1 MGVAIAESRYQALM
15 GFGAFY
21 FMGAQLSS
29 VLAVLPFLLV
39 AEGINWAAGLVV
51 PTFSVGF
58 IIGNALSALVVKR
71 SRHRQHVII
80 AAASAAIAVLTAVIA
95 VAALHDVLVVFVF
108 LLASTLIG
116 GTMGVANN
124 AYAEIISRMLAGTR
138 RNDLVLN
145 QQALGGILTV
155 TATLLIVPMLP
166 NHDTPDGHLNVL
178 WFGAAA
184 MAVAFVAAMTV
195 GPTTSGTV
203 SPPRRFIEDVRE
215 GLTVV
220 RTAPWYRVFL
230 AAQLVFVPIA
240 VNETFFALRTSL
252 AHADT
257 AGSLHVIVISSAAG
271 LVAGSFLWRSIF
283 RRFGVRGMLVSSAII
298 SCVAAVLC
306 AANEL
311 LPAEPHLWA
320 YGVVFFL
327 VVVSNAALAAATVSW
342 ISAFAAEEQRAVL
355 ISFAATLTAV
365 VIAMLGAAFGLLA
378 QVTAIW
384 PVFAVLVLCLL
395 GVPAAMR
402 APGRTPAVG

>member
-1 MGVAIAESRYQALM
+1 MAVAESRYQALM

-58 IIGNALSALVVKR
+58 IIGNALSSLVVKR
-71 SRHRQHVII
+71 SRHRQHVVI

-95 VAALHDVLVVFVF
+95 VAALHNVLVVYVF
-108 LLASTLIG
+108 LSASMMIG

-155 TATLLIVPMLP
+155 TATLLIVPLLP
-166 NHDTPDGHLNVL
+166 NHGGVNGHLNVL

-184 MAVAFVAAMTV
+184 MTVAFVAAMTV
-195 GPTTSGTV
+195 GPTTSGTLI
-203 SPPRRFIEDVRE
+203 PPRRIVDDIRE
-215 GLTVV
+215 GFRVV
-220 RTAPWYRVFL
+220 RTARWYRVFL
-230 AAQLVFVPIA
+230 ASQIVFVPVA

-257 AGSLHVIVISSAAG
+257 AGSLHALVISSAVG
-271 LVAGSFLWRSIF
+271 LVAGSFLWRSVF
-283 RRFGVRGMLVSSAII
+283 RRFGVRGTLVSSAII

-306 AANEL
+306 AVNEL
-311 LPAEPHLWA
+311 LPGEPHLWV

-327 VVVSNAALAAATVSW
+327 AVLSNAAIAAATVSW
-342 ISAFAAEEQRAVL
+342 ISAFAAEEHRAVL

-378 QVTAIW
+378 QISSVW
-384 PVFAVLVLCLL
+384 PVFVILALCALA
-395 GVPAAMR
+395 GTAAMR
-402 APGRTPAVG
+402 APGGTPAAG